1 MAMAPVTPD
10 NCVAFPYLCFPGP
23 WACGICPGLYL
34 DTPQWIPG
42 DKELEIIAAAI
53 PPTPMRIS
61 FSDVSVDVRVDD
73 DGELY
78 GGLVIKKIRTDDWL
92 LCEVHAR
99 ITFYHPYV
107 SPLEDDWTPPSTNR
121 RCQKSFR
128 IQPSRVPYLRKQ
140 LIDLSA
146 QMAVLVER
154 ARRQDLWHLAVLR
167 NPEFDWDSK
176 RVRTVVFEIGMLSGG
191 LAPLLWTLKAMVEA
205 VAKQGK
211 TPPWAIHM
219 RAWGCHAIGRA
230 PSVQPGMGFW
240 SNNCQTLRRGPNINP
255 WPASAAEVAASRPG
269 MGDIVHHP

>member
-1 MAMAPVTPD
+1 MATAPVTPD

-53 PPTPMRIS
+53 PPTPIRIS

-78 GGLVIKKIRTDDWL
+78 GGLIIKKIRTDDWL

-107 SPLEDDWTPPSTNR
+107 APLEDEWTPPSTNR

-146 QMAVLVER
+146 QIAVLVER

-191 LAPLLWTLKAMVEA
+191 LAPLLWTYKSMVEA
-205 VAKQGK
+205 VAQQGK
-211 TPPWAIHM
+211 TPSWTIHM

-230 PSVQPGMGFW
+230 PSDTTGMGFW
-240 SNNCQTLRRGPNINP
+240 ANNCQWPLRRGVNP
-255 WPASAAEVAASRPG
+255 WPASEAEVAASRRG
-269 MGDIVHHP
+269 MGD